1 MRLVKMKKLITK
13 WIHCEITS
21 DTIEVHRDRGD
32 DTTWGGQKGKILQ
45 WSLPVLVEKNA
56 DEILNQVYNCQYWE
70 PYGKGGEVSKDS
82 GKLRDE
88 IWRLVMPHID
98 IKSLRPVPKIAKIEK
113 DEAVKTRNRKSMNR
127 AQNKGTY
134 VDENRIKQ
142 DKVIG
147 SDECHT
153 FVQSV
158 EFVVNW
164 FLKHVDKNYF
174 KNKVVYCN
182 CDDTKS
188 AFWIYFY
195 NHFHELGLKKLI
207 ASSFDKTGLSYGCN
221 YEEHMY
227 HVSTLFH
234 EQEKFDGYIYIYNGQ
249 GDVQRIPPEGTPSTF
264 HGDFKEEICYN
275 IAKNEADIIMTNPPF
290 GKKWRQYVNLMLATG
305 KKLIFWGNGGAPIY
319 NWFMPMLDDKRI
331 FIARECSDHYFTD
344 HYMSPTYHR
353 KRALAFIYTTENLSF
368 QKPDKKCYSKKK
380 TMLKNGTA
388 WYDDKGIL
396 VCDKAI
402 IPTDTDETLAVSVNI
417 IKAGILNDG
426 YEILK
431 NYQRYA
437 PIKDGKEKF
446 ARILIQKK
454 KTK

>member
-1 MRLVKMKKLITK
+1 MNNKLHTD

-21 DTIEVHRDRGD
+21 DTIEIHRGRGD
-32 DTTWGGQKGKILQ
+32 EGSWGGQKGKIIQ

-56 DEILNQVYNCQYWE
+56 DEILNQVYNCRYWQ
-70 PYGKGGEVSKDS
+70 PYGKGTETSKDS
-82 GKLRDE
+82 EQLRDE
-88 IWRLVMPHID
+88 IWRLVMPHVD
-98 IKSLRPVPKIAKIEK
+98 IRSLKPVPKVQN
-113 DEAVKTRNRKSMNR
+113 DETNEQFETGNRKAMNR
-127 AQNKGTY
+127 AQNQGQY
-134 VDENRIKQ
+134 VDKNRTKQ
-142 DKVIG
+142 LKVIG
-147 SDECHT
+147 SDECYT

-158 EFVVNW
+158 EFVAEW
-164 FLKHVDKNYF
+164 FLKNVDKDYF

-195 NHFHELGLKKLI
+195 NNFHKLGLKKLI
-207 ASSFDKTGLSYGCN
+207 ASSFDKSGLSYGHN

-227 HVSTLFH
+227 QVNTLFH
-234 EQEKFDGYIYIYNGQ
+234 NQEKFEGYIYKYDGK
-249 GDVQRIPPEGTPSTF
+249 GDIQRIPPEGTPSTF

-290 GKKWRQYVNLMLATG
+290 GKKWKQYVNVMLETG

-319 NWFMPMLDDKRI
+319 NWFMPMLNDKQI

-353 KRALAFIYTTENLSF
+353 KRALAFIYTTEDLSF
-368 QKPDKKCYSKKK
+368 QKPNKKCYSKKRK
-380 TMLKNGTA
+380 MLKEGSA
-388 WYDDKGIL
+388 WYDDNGIL
-396 VCDKAI
+396 VCDGAT

-437 PIKDGKEKF
+437 PIKNGKECF

-454 KTK
+454 TK